1 MIDSRSNH
9 SKASSIK
16 AARLSPAP
24 SRQQVSD
31 SAPPPRWGLLV
42 AAIVA
47 AVVTASWVASDL
59 STADADL
66 AQAQSAQAQGR

>member
-1 MIDSRSNH
+1 MFDSRSSH
-9 SKASSIK
+9 GESSPIK
-16 AARLSPAP
+16 ATRPTPDPSGQPAG
-24 SRQQVSD
+24 D

-66 AQAQSAQAQGR
+66 AQAQAAQAQGR